1 MWILLVFLF
10 YFISATL
17 AVPRLHDAA
26 AADRTRD
33 IVDFLTAGDDIDER
47 DPATGDTAL
56 LIAVRHL
63 SANSLRLLLHRG
75 ANVNIG
81 DRERNLTPL
90 HVASAVGNPIAV
102 RLLVQFGADVSGI
115 HEDGLAPLHRA
126 ASGVTSQH
134 EETVQILIE
143 MGARPDEP
151 TFPPDN
157 LARRHLTP
165 MDLATHEP
173 SRAILR
179 SFLLDDWRRSH
190 FWPQQAA
197 LEAAAHASSPWL
209 TVASFTVSGAV
220 EDYTPSMRAA
230 IGSSFALAAG
240 VSSSQVM
247 VSVEAASVLLTVSIV
262 SNTQGAADAAKAALT
277 PALATFDAV
286 AELLPAGMSIHSI
299 PTLAVVERP
308 MPPPVS
314 PPPLPASGDASSGS
328 DDMIGSDYSEVA
340 SGDAS
345 SGSDDM
351 IGSDYSE
358 VASGG
363 ERGSGEAGSGEVASG
378 S

>member
-63 SANSLRLLLHRG
+63 AQILWRLLLHRG

-143 MGARPDEP
+143 MGAQPTSRRSRRITSHDGISRPWIWP
-151 TFPPDN
+151 RTS
-157 LARRHLTP
+157 HL
-165 MDLATHEP
+165 EP
-173 SRAILR
+173 SCDLFCSTTGGVRTFGR
-179 SFLLDDWRRSH
+179 SKQLWRRQH
-190 FWPQQAA
+190 
-197 LEAAAHASSPWL
+197 
-209 TVASFTVSGAV
+209 
-220 EDYTPSMRAA
+220 
-230 IGSSFALAAG
+230 
-240 VSSSQVM
+240 
-247 VSVEAASVLLTVSIV
+247 
-262 SNTQGAADAAKAALT
+262 
-277 PALATFDAV
+277 
-286 AELLPAGMSIHSI
+286 
-299 PTLAVVERP
+299 
-308 MPPPVS
+308 MPH
-314 PPPLPASGDASSGS
+314 PLG
-328 DDMIGSDYSEVA
+328 
-340 SGDAS
+340 
-345 SGSDDM
+345 
-351 IGSDYSE
+351 
-358 VASGG
+358 
-363 ERGSGEAGSGEVASG
+363 
-378 S
+378 